1 MYECITGKIVFQ
13 RDSAFQIMYA
23 QMNEEPV
30 SLESIAKS
38 DGARSLGR
46 LVDRCLKKNPSER
59 PQSADEIKQELNRI
73 YLQHTAEM
81 GTFGIKKLGANAK
94 SKAPLIKA
102 ISVILLLAS
111 LLSAW
116 LYLRIS
122 NENEVKRNELASK
135 ALAAQQSREEKLK
148 EEQEELKIEIV
159 GMRQQNESSA
169 KKIESATNP
178 DQKFDQEKQL
188 MERSIRLAQS
198 SMQLGNFDDAAK
210 DLGKTIDVF
219 KKTMSGERAGK
230 SWIAAL
236 LIARADTYVRMAK
249 LELAEK
255 DLAEAERVDVRRGTS
270 WGLRLNK
277 IRLHIAQSRLDLVE
291 PDLHELS
298 EIWQSGHSDYKI
310 WSSKLFGTP
319 MSLTDALI
327 EIYTKSNRVPAES
340 TSQKLIKA
348 KLNITIADLIS
359 LQKDASRADFLK
371 AQRCIARAESL
382 LEGMDKNSIDFYLK
396 EMDRIKQYCKRMLS
410 S

>member
-1 MYECITGKIVFQ
+1 
-13 RDSAFQIMYA
+13 
-23 QMNEEPV
+23 
-30 SLESIAKS
+30 
-38 DGARSLGR
+38 
-46 LVDRCLKKNPSER
+46 
-59 PQSADEIKQELNRI
+59 
-73 YLQHTAEM
+73 
-81 GTFGIKKLGANAK
+81 
-94 SKAPLIKA
+94 
-102 ISVILLLAS
+102 
-111 LLSAW
+111 
-116 LYLRIS
+116 
-122 NENEVKRNELASK
+122 
-135 ALAAQQSREEKLK
+135 
-148 EEQEELKIEIV
+148 
-159 GMRQQNESSA
+159 
-169 KKIESATNP
+169 
-178 DQKFDQEKQL
+178 
-188 MERSIRLAQS
+188 
-198 SMQLGNFDDAAK
+198 
-210 DLGKTIDVF
+210 
-219 KKTMSGERAGK
+219 
-230 SWIAAL
+230 
-236 LIARADTYVRMAK
+236 MAK